1 MSSTYYHNDPEASE
15 SFENPR
21 VLNRGDDSEY
31 NHLVVGPVTEPD
43 SAILDLEAGLDG
55 IHQMP
60 VSLPYLIFGLFLLAN
75 GWHPR
80 CRASNAHVVLR
91 GASISGCSL
100 ASIALAAIN
109 PARL

>member
-1 MSSTYYHNDPEASE
+1 MSSTYYHNDPESSE

-21 VLNRGDDSEY
+21 ILNPNDSEY
-31 NHLVVGPVTEPD
+31 NHFVVRAVTEPD
-43 SAILDLEAGLDG
+43 GAILDLEAGLDG

-75 GWHPR
+75 RWHAR
-80 CRASNAHVVLR
+80 CPASNAPAVLR
-91 GASISGCSL
+91 GESINGCSL